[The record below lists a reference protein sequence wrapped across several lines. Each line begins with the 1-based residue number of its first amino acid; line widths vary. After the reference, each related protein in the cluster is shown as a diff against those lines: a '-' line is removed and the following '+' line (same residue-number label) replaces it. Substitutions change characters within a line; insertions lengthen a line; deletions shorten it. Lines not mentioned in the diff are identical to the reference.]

1 MLRRTLLLT
10 ALAALAAVP
19 AFAQAPKMVV
29 DQMVLDFGTVTQ
41 GVTVDATFTLRNQ
54 GDATLEVR
62 AVRPTCGCTVAKFD
76 PEVAAGGTGT
86 IHATLDTSSFKGP
99 ISKSLLVMTND
110 PEKPSVNLVLK
121 ADVQPIIEVL
131 PRPVVRFNTIQL
143 QPVTEKVV
151 VVTELEKPFKITG
164 VTSSVPYITSQVRA
178 LEEGERL
185 EGKQAR
191 QYEVALT
198 LAENAP
204 VGPVNAEITIATDN
218 PKAKE
223 VPVRVFGVVR
233 ALLQV
238 TPTQLQFG
246 QVEASMQPGRN
257 VVVVNNR
264 EVEPVQV
271 TGAEVN
277 DPAFEAAVL
286 TIEDGRR
293 YQVTVTVKPDA
304 SPGSRD
310 ASLTIRTTDP
320 QFPTLQVPVRASLK

>member
-1 MLRRTLLLT
+1 MFRRHLLFAAIVLAAAGP
-10 ALAALAAVP
+10 ALAQSPNLAI
-19 AFAQAPKMVV
+19 
-29 DQMVLDFGTVTQ
+29 DSMVLDFGTVSQ
-41 GVTVDATFTLRNQ
+41 GRVVDAEFTLRNQ

-62 AVRPTCGCTVAKFD
+62 AVRPTCGCTVASFD
-76 PEVAAGGTGT
+76 SEVAPGGTGK
-86 IHATLDTSSFKGP
+86 IHATLDTAGFKGP
-99 ISKSLLVMTND
+99 ISKSLLVITND
-110 PEKPSVNLVLK
+110 PEKPSLNLVLK

-143 QPVTEKVV
+143 HPVTEKVV
-151 VVTELEKPFKITG
+151 VATELDEPFKISK
-164 VTSSVPYITSQVRA
+164 VVSNVPYVSAEVRT
-178 LEEGERL
+178 LEEGERVA
-185 EGKQAR
+185 GKQPR
-191 QYEVALT
+191 QYEVAIT
-198 LAENAP
+198 LEEDAP
-204 VGPVNAEITIATDN
+204 VGPINAELTIATDN

-246 QVEASMQPGRN
+246 QVEAAMEPGRH

-264 EVEPVQV
+264 EQEPVEI

-277 DPAFEAAVL
+277 DPAFAARVQ
-286 TIEDGRR
+286 TIEQGRR

-304 SPGSRD
+304 SPGTRD
-310 ASLTIRTTDP
+310 ANLTIRTTDR